1 MGFFLVDPVLS
12 VGNNEQISM
21 DCLQVQ
27 TVITKLLG
35 PFNEWES
42 RLAVARETGYNVIH
56 FTPVQELGI
65 SNSAYSIRDQ
75 LRLSPAYSPDPRSAG
90 REKRLEILD
99 LQSSSHM

>member
-1 MGFFLVDPVLS
+1 MGPWLCFSTSIDKANGQGYFLVDPVLT
-12 VGNNEQISM
+12 VGNNEEISL

-35 PFNEWES
+35 PFSEWES

-75 LRLSPAYSPDPRSAG
+75 HRLSPVYSSNSR
-90 REKRLEILD
+90 
-99 LQSSSHM
+99 

>member
-1 MGFFLVDPVLS
+1 
-12 VGNNEQISM
+12 M

-35 PFNEWES
+35 PFSEWES

-75 LRLSPAYSPDPRSAG
+75 MRLSPVYSPDPRSG
-90 REKRLEILD
+90 RWKGEREVFLCELY
-99 LQSSSHM
+99 SVCHMCTHT